1 MAAIPLGM
9 ANMPHC
15 CAAGIA
21 TIFSTPFMQM
31 RYSTPLCVC
40 AAVFASAMAMS
51 THLGV
56 PNEESTNGE
65 THNDDDVEND
75 VSSAAAGMEVSGCA
89 NIWTA
94 LKPTTP
100 NYLINNFVDS
110 HFFPWLILFFPSLA
124 EYLHEQQQSNFW
136 RCGPPNFQEKGP
148 LTPPPLQHG
157 G

>member
-9 ANMPHC
+9 ANMPDC
-15 CAAGIA
+15 CVTAAIS

-40 AAVFASAMAMS
+40 AAKTAAAKAMS

-65 THNDDDVEND
+65 THNDDVE
-75 VSSAAAGMEVSGCA
+75 SAAAAAGMEVSGCA

-110 HFFPWLILFFPSLA
+110 HFFP
-124 EYLHEQQQSNFW
+124 
-136 RCGPPNFQEKGP
+136 
-148 LTPPPLQHG
+148 
-157 G
+157 